1 MKIKERLIKMKR
13 LVFGLLIVT
22 GLMLTTNVSADED
35 VDYLIEEI
43 ERLEALIEELQDRV
57 DALEGRESAEET
69 LGSLEDPYDVNDIVE
84 ITTRTM
90 DFDDMERI
98 DFEGT
103 ATLQIDDIRP
113 FDEAEAPEGY
123 SWSLVEFTFERTD
136 SLDPNTIFIDAG
148 HFRVQTD
155 EDTVTEQF
163 ADSDVRD
170 ELFSEAFL
178 SVGEVVEGTLVLL
191 TPIDEPYYIRFG
203 DDVYFDVVYIEV
215 GAGE

>member
-1 MKIKERLIKMKR
+1 MKR

-22 GLMLTTNVSADED
+22 GLMLTANVSADED

-57 DALEGRESAEET
+57 DALEGIKNTDET
-69 LGSLEDPYDVNDIVE
+69 LGNLEDPYEANDIVE

-90 DFDDMERI
+90 DFDAMERI

-113 FDEAEAPEGY
+113 FYYAETPEGY
-123 SWSLVEFTFERTD
+123 SWSLVEFTFEWTD

-148 HFRVQTD
+148 HFRILTN

-215 GAGE
+215 GAGD